1 MRSPIFIC
9 FCIYTLSGS
18 SGCSSLVGSNLN
30 KGHKKG
36 TGKTEERKQKQIR
49 PSQNFYNVLQNRQ
62 LFKTGLYSLR
72 RYPRFI
78 QNISQNSWQFHFISH
93 SSFPQESIRRS
104 CHVVCPLSKPFLVHL
119 IYIWRMMSF
128 DAEIYH
134 ANLNRRTNRVRITNS
149 ICPLQSA
156 ASRPQT
162 VGKRQR
168 KLTNNRRLSS
178 SADKERWRQ
187 VVNYRQQEIKLL
199 HTSEN
204 RWAFQFESSFSPVC
218 EGWAYASW
226 VEREQSRTELTG
238 RRFGTV
244 WCIHRTQPRLSI
256 PNNLCLT
263 SSMLAGQSAFGSTF
277 LRPWLRPQP
286 RPFYFIHRR
295 SRLRFPSSNSWTKTE
310 GRENARTR
318 PGDPGRR
325 RWCLWLGS

>member
-1 MRSPIFIC
+1 MLYKAGNYLKPDC
-9 FCIYTLSGS
+9 TVY
-18 SGCSSLVGSNLN
+18 VGILD
-30 KGHKKG
+30 
-36 TGKTEERKQKQIR
+36 
-49 PSQNFYNVLQNRQ
+49 
-62 LFKTGLYSLR
+62 LFKTFHKTVGNSTSFLIPVFHKSQFVDRVTSFVLCR
-72 RYPRFI
+72 NHSWFI
-78 QNISQNSWQFHFISH
+78 WFIYGGWCLLMRKFITRISIG
-93 SSFPQESIRRS
+93 
-104 CHVVCPLSKPFLVHL
+104 
-119 IYIWRMMSF
+119 
-128 DAEIYH
+128 A
-134 ANLNRRTNRVRITNS
+134 RTE
-149 ICPLQSA
+149 C
-156 ASRPQT
+156 ASRTPFALCNQRP
-162 VGKRQR
+162 VDHRLSEKRQR